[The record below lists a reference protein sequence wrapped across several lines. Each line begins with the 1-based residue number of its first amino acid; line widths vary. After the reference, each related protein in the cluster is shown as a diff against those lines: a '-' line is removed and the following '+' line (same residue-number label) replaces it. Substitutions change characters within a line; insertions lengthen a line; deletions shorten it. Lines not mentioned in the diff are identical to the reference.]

1 MVIAARTVSQV
12 VTHMGIAFGIMYFLT
27 GSVAFGGLAALLEPM
42 INVVLLPLHER
53 AWAKVRAGQPSERR
67 VTFRATE
74 KLSQAG
80 MHMGVAFAVMYWA
93 TGSAAFGGLAVVLE
107 PACNMLLLPYHDRA
121 WERFAQRLE
130 TRRGM
135 QPTPA

>member
-1 MVIAARTVSQV
+1 MGGSDGHCSKNSQPGRHAHGHRLRHHV
-12 VTHMGIAFGIMYFLT
+12 F
-27 GSVAFGGLAALLEPM
+27 PD
-42 INVVLLPLHER
+42 R
-53 AWAKVRAGQPSERR
+53 WAKVRAGQPSARR
-67 VTFRATE
+67 VTFLATE

-80 MHMGVAFAVMYWA
+80 MHMGVAFVVMYWA

-121 WERFAQRLE
+121 WERFALRLE